1 MQAVLK
7 IDFGG
12 VCAYPEPAYISF
24 WSLIMV
30 DSTSSP
36 RVVTRFAPSPT
47 GYLHI
52 GGARTA
58 LFNWLLAKK
67 TGGKFILRIEDTDL
81 KRNTPTATQQ
91 VIDDLRWLGI
101 TWDEGPEVDGPN
113 GPYFQSQRRDIYDKY
128 IRKLLDMGRAYYCFE
143 TGEELEKLRKQAEAQ
158 KKGFVY
164 QRPAVFPTKAE
175 AEKAKAE
182 GKSVTIRFAMP
193 EGTIVIDDIVR
204 GEVSFNTAE
213 LGDFIIIKSDGFPTY
228 NFACVIDDHLMGITH
243 VIRGQEHLMNTPGQQ
258 ALWEALG
265 FDNPPKYAHMSVT
278 ISESGG
284 KLSKRERPQ
293 TLRKEINT
301 RIANLFGGPKLGQ
314 TGSSGL
320 SKETWLESLAKYGKI
335 SVDELNNFLSGEI
348 SLDVPAA
355 EAIAKNLGV
364 ELPEIN
370 VVDFFKSGYIPE
382 AMVNFLALLGW
393 SPGDGREIVPLDELI
408 QSFDITR
415 LTKSNSLFDRGKLVA
430 CNTEHIKM
438 LFNSSDR
445 YKLIEHF
452 NKYLLAIHSPIPH
465 DLNVVKQHNL
475 LLRLIIICE
484 GARTLADIEHKC
496 RFLFIP
502 DDKIEYDEKA
512 VQKVLLKDNGLAML
526 KLVREKL
533 AAMPELT
540 EQGIEDML
548 RALAEEHKVGL
559 GKVAQPLRVAITGS
573 TISPPIFDSVQ
584 LLGKEK
590 TLVRIDN
597 TLKKFAGK

>member
-1 MQAVLK
+1 M
-7 IDFGG
+7 
-12 VCAYPEPAYISF
+12 
-24 WSLIMV
+24 
-30 DSTSSP
+30 
-36 RVVTRFAPSPT
+36 VVTRFAPSPT

-91 VIDDLRWLGI
+91 VIDDLKWLGI
-101 TWDEGPEVDGPN
+101 TWDEGPEVGGPN
-113 GPYFQSQRRDIYDKY
+113 APYFQSQRRETYDKY
-128 IRKLLDMGRAYYCFE
+128 VGQLLEQGRAYYCFE
-143 TGEELEKLRKQAEAQ
+143 SAEELGQLRGQAEAQ
-158 KKGFVY
+158 KKGFIY
-164 QRPAVFPTKAE
+164 QRPAVLPTEKDV
-175 AEKAKAE
+175 EKAKAE
-182 GKSVTIRFAMP
+182 GKPVTIRFAMP
-193 EGTIVIDDIVR
+193 EGTIVINDIVR

-258 ALWEALG
+258 ALWQALG
-265 FDNPPKYAHMSVT
+265 FGNPPQYAHMSVT

-293 TLRKEINT
+293 TLRKAIKARPEIYLSKLADVGGINT
-301 RIANLFGGPKLGQ
+301 EQLKDFLAG
-314 TGSSGL
+314 
-320 SKETWLESLAKYGKI
+320 ES
-335 SVDELNNFLSGEI
+335 VP
-348 SLDVPAA
+348 DVPAI
-355 EAIAKNLGV
+355 EAMAKYLGV

-393 SPGDGREIVPLDELI
+393 STGDTREVMPLDELI
-408 QSFDITR
+408 AAFDITR

-430 CNTEHIKM
+430 YNTEHLKM
-438 LFNSSDR
+438 LP
-445 YKLIEHF
+445 KE
-452 NKYLLAIHSPIPH
+452 KLLAHFKAYLKVVDSPVAKA
-465 DLNVVKQHNL
+465 DDET
-475 LLRLIIICE
+475 LLRLIKICE
-484 GARTLADIEHKC
+484 GARTLADIEHKTK
-496 RFLFIP
+496 FLFTA
-502 DDKIEYDEKA
+502 DDRIEYDEKA

-526 KLVREKL
+526 ELVREKL

-548 RALAEEHKVGL
+548 RSLANQNNVGL

-597 TLKKFAGK
+597 TLKKFTGK

>member
-1 MQAVLK
+1 
-7 IDFGG
+7 
-12 VCAYPEPAYISF
+12 
-24 WSLIMV
+24 MV
-30 DSTSSP
+30 DSTLRHSSVQASSP

-113 GPYFQSQRRDIYDKY
+113 APYFQSQRRETYDKY
-128 IRKLLDMGRAYYCFE
+128 IRQLLEQGRAYYCFE
-143 TGEELEKLRKQAEAQ
+143 STEELGQLRGQAEAQ
-158 KKGFVY
+158 KKGFIY
-164 QRPAVFPTKAE
+164 QRPAVLPTEKDV
-175 AEKAKAE
+175 EKAKAE
-182 GKSVTIRFAMP
+182 GKPVTIRFAMP
-193 EGTIVIDDIVR
+193 EGTIIINDLVR

-258 ALWEALG
+258 ALWQALG
-265 FDNPPKYAHMSVT
+265 FGNPPQYAHMSVT

-293 TLRKEINT
+293 TLRKAIKART
-301 RIANLFGGPKLGQ
+301 DTDFNLNELAGVG
-314 TGSSGL
+314 GL
-320 SKETWLESLAKYGKI
+320 SADEMKDFLKGES
-335 SVDELNNFLSGEI
+335 VP
-348 SLDVPAA
+348 DVPAI
-355 EAIAKNLGV
+355 EAMAKYLGIS
-364 ELPEIN
+364 LPEIN

-382 AMVNFLALLGW
+382 AMVNFIALLGW
-393 SPGDGREIVPLDELI
+393 STGDTREVMPLDELI
-408 QSFDITR
+408 AAFDITR

-430 CNTEHIKM
+430 YNTEHLKM
-438 LFNSSDR
+438 LP
-445 YKLIEHF
+445 KE
-452 NKYLLAIHSPIPH
+452 KLLAHFKAYLKIVDSPVAKA
-465 DLNVVKQHNL
+465 DDET
-475 LLRLIIICE
+475 LLRLIKICE
-484 GARTLADIEHKC
+484 GARTLADIEHKTK
-496 RFLFIP
+496 FLFTA
-502 DDKIEYDEKA
+502 DDRIEFDEKA

-526 KLVREKL
+526 KLVRDKL
-533 AAMPELT
+533 AAMAELT

-584 LLGKEK
+584 MLGKER
-590 TLVRIDN
+590 TLKRIDN
-597 TLKKFAGK
+597 AVQKFADTK